1 MSIDQLSTLLDEI
14 KGYVDD
20 YKLAKEENLT
30 LKEQVANIR
39 TEVETK
45 YLEQINALELD
56 KQALVQEKENLVSKL
71 AQRESEINTLN
82 VRVSELQ
89 EAANLNLV
97 KAQEIVN
104 ELKEIANAQ

>member
-89 EAANLNLV
+89 EASNLNLV

-104 ELKEIANAQ
+104 ELKEIINA